1 MFVLKGQKSELLLLS
16 QALSLVDD
24 LLGLRFR
31 HVLVLRAT
39 VDGFDVSG
47 IILFEASRAVLVVK
61 LAVKVSLGVLLL
73 LRSSSYSETVNL
85 LACMRHC

>member
-1 MFVLKGQKSELLLLS
+1 VFVLKGQKSELLLLS

-24 LLGLRFR
+24 LLGLCFR

-47 IILFEASRAVLVVK
+47 IILFEASRAVLVVE

-73 LRSSSYSETVNL
+73 LRSGS
-85 LACMRHC
+85 